1 MIKLYGPDNKEMM
14 AINTLDTDAGGKAL
28 IIKGKI
34 YSAMPVTALL
44 YPEDV
49 RALLKMLTP
58 RLLWFLITMAFKSA
72 HHKR

>member
-14 AINTLDTDAGGKAL
+14 AINTLDKDAGGKAL

-34 YSAMPVTALL
+34 YGAMPVTALL
-44 YPEDV
+44 RPEDV

-58 RLLWFLITMAFKSA
+58 RLLWFLLTMAFKST
-72 HHKR
+72 HNKG